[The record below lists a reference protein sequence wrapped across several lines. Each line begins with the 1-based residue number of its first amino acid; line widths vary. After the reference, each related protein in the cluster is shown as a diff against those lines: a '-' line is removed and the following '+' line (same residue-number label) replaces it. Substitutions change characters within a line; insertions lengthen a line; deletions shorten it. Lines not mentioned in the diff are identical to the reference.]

1 MITVIHDCLNN
12 QDEDN
17 AVKVFEVFDNL
28 IECDVPVLSKAIPQL
43 ASLFLEI
50 ASKKDLEQ
58 STRLKG
64 LNFIF
69 WIIQ

>member
-1 MITVIHDCLNN
+1 MMSVIHDCLNS

-17 AVKVFEVFDNL
+17 AVKVFEVFDDL
-28 IECDVPVLSKAIPQL
+28 IECEVPVLTKAIPAL

-50 ASKKDLEQ
+50 ASKKELEQ

-64 LNFIF
+64 LNFIY